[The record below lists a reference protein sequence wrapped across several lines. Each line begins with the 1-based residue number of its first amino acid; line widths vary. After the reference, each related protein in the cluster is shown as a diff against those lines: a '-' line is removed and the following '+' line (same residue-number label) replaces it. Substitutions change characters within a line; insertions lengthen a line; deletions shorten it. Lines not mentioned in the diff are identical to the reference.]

1 MKNRP
6 ASSLMGEDKKYFLIQ
21 FHDLENQ
28 FKKGLCRNGV
38 LAVLNLNFIKLIA
51 QGIASAFLF
60 FQIYFWKTA
69 ILNEFIAF
77 LT

>member
-38 LAVLNLNFIKLIA
+38 LAVLNLNFIKFGWYI
-51 QGIASAFLF
+51 I
-60 FQIYFWKTA
+60 IYFFK
-69 ILNEFIAF
+69 FIF
-77 LT
+77 GKLQF

>member
-28 FKKGLCRNGV
+28 FIKGLCRNGV
-38 LAVLNLNFIKLIA
+38 LAVLNLNFIKFGWSI
-51 QGIASAFLF
+51 I
-60 FQIYFWKTA
+60 IYFFK
-69 ILNEFIAF
+69 FIF
-77 LT
+77 GKLQF

>member
-38 LAVLNLNFIKLIA
+38 LAALNLNFIKFGWSI
-51 QGIASAFLF
+51 I
-60 FQIYFWKTA
+60 IYFFK
-69 ILNEFIAF
+69 FIF
-77 LT
+77 GKLQF

>member
-1 MKNRP
+1 
-6 ASSLMGEDKKYFLIQ
+6 MGEDKKYFLIQ

-38 LAVLNLNFIKLIA
+38 LAVLNLNFIKF
-51 QGIASAFLF
+51 GGVYHYLF

>member
-38 LAVLNLNFIKLIA
+38 LAVLNLNFIKFGWSI
-51 QGIASAFLF
+51 I
-60 FQIYFWKTA
+60 IYFFK
-69 ILNEFIAF
+69 FIF
-77 LT
+77 GKLQF

>member
-1 MKNRP
+1 MNNRP

-38 LAVLNLNFIKLIA
+38 LAVLNLNFIKFGWSI
-51 QGIASAFLF
+51 I
-60 FQIYFWKTA
+60 IYFFK
-69 ILNEFIAF
+69 FIF
-77 LT
+77 GKLQF